1 MALIK
6 CPECNKEIS
15 DMSELCIGC
24 GFPISKHIAKQ
35 KEEEE
40 ILSVDITQ
48 ECQDIKKIFSDFK
61 NNYVPLSGMRIDLT
75 DVQKINKEV
84 KQKIASLN
92 LQSQKQIIGKFAES
106 FVVGL
111 CEDNNI
117 NYVNFEDVKFVCE
130 IIGISN
136 ISSQSIKNIT
146 QIIYTYMETVSGAS
160 GIMPLSW
167 LIGIIFEAGDDEDK
181 ILLEET
187 LIKPNAFGNPRKSD
201 VFEVIES
208 LKNSSANKSIA
219 EVSKKEENI
228 PKCPTC
234 QSTDIK
240 KVSTM
245 SKAGSV
251 ALWGL
256 FSQKVKKQWHCNNCG
271 SEW

>member
-1 MALIK
+1 MNKGMLIIGLIVMALFGLTAINLITSQQTGAELDYYLLK
-6 CPECNKEIS
+6 DTTEAAMNDAIDYDFYSREGLVRMDKE
-15 DMSELCIGC
+15 
-24 GFPISKHIAKQ
+24 
-35 KEEEE
+35 
-40 ILSVDITQ
+40 
-48 ECQDIKKIFSDFK
+48 
-61 NNYVPLSGMRIDLT
+61 
-75 DVQKINKEV
+75 
-84 KQKIASLN
+84 
-92 LQSQKQIIGKFAES
+92 KFAES
-106 FVVGL
+106 FVIGL

-117 NYVNFEDVKFVCE
+117 DYVNFEDVKFVCE
-130 IIGISN
+130 VIGIGN

-167 LIGIIFEAGDDEDK
+167 LIGIIFEVGDEEDK
-181 ILLEET
+181 TLLEET
-187 LIKPNAFGNPRKSD
+187 LIKPNAFGYPRKSD
-201 VFEVIES
+201 VFEVIEN
-208 LKNSSANKSIA
+208 LKKSSANRVVA
-219 EVSKKEENI
+219 ETSQKEEYI

-245 SKAGSV
+245 SKASSV